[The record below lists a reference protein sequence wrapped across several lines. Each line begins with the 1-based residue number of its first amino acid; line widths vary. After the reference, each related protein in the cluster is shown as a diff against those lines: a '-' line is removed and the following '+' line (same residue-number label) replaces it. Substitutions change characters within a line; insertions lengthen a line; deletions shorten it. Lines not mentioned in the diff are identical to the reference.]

1 MGDVERFLYEEATL
15 LDDGLFERWVDLF
28 ADDAVYWLPIDTT
41 RREPRGGLN
50 LIYDDRARLGD
61 RLSRLRSGFSHTEE
75 PPSRTSHLVGSVRVV
90 DGEERDSL
98 VGWMSLA
105 DGDVAV
111 TSRQIIARLRR
122 EETDTFHTRAS
133 FVLRPD
139 GDSFRIRVKRL
150 DLLGADLPLPA
161 LTFLL

>member
-1 MGDVERFLYEEATL
+1 MGDVERFLYREAAL
-15 LDDGLFERWVDLF
+15 LDDGRFEEWVDLF
-28 ADDAVYWLPIDTT
+28 TDDAVYWLPIDTT

-61 RLSRLRSGFSHTEE
+61 RLSLLRSGFSHTEE

-90 DGEERDSL
+90 DGDERGAL
-98 VGWMSLA
+98 VGWVALA

-111 TSRQIIARLRR
+111 TSRQLIARLRR
-122 EETDTFHTRAS
+122 EETDTFHARAT
-133 FVLRPD
+133 FVLRPE
-139 GDSFRIRVKRL
+139 GASYRIRVKRL